1 MISFSRRSSLKTLLN
16 FLQYCLCFMFRFF
29 GRETCRILAPQ
40 LGMKPIP
47 PALEGKVLA
56 TGLPGKSKSWDFNLG
71 YPAVGNGGGLF
82 EKWECWDTT

>member
-1 MISFSRRSSLKTLLN
+1 
-16 FLQYCLCFMFRFF
+16 MFWFF

-82 EKWECWDTT
+82 EKWECHLTESPPPHQIFLALFLP